1 MAEISKIQTE
11 FNKRV
16 LYCLQELKAL
26 NLIPSV
32 KELVQG
38 CGVTYQ
44 RYTEM
49 DRDFRQGRSDSRY
62 KTVEIEVVHELV
74 TKYNV
79 SADWLITGRGSMFC
93 GLEKLSDK

>member
-1 MAEISKIQTE
+1 MAEITNVQLE

-16 LYCLQELKAL
+16 LYCMQELKAL
-26 NLIPSV
+26 NLITSI
-32 KELVQG
+32 KDFVQS
-38 CGVTYQ
+38 CGVVYQ

-49 DRDFRQGRSDSRY
+49 DRAYRQGRSDSRY

-79 SADWLITGRGSMFC
+79 SADWLVTGRGSIFC
-93 GLEKLSDK
+93 GSQQ